1 MSYREKSTWISF
13 LTTLVVYAAY
23 FTLVLRRSE
32 DSPGLALFLGAVLTL
47 LILQA
52 VLHALASMTAPDEV
66 HAPRGERDAGGVLCA
81 DRGGAG
87 GGVLA
92 AVWGKRHTG
101 GARTVGGSRYQ
112 RTPALWPPTDAL
124 PPLPLKRVWCR
135 RTGWGPGAKPLA
147 FLKKRPGRHAQRA
160 SHEAWT
166 RWAPRAQTRI

>member
-66 HAPRGERDAGGVLCA
+66 HAPRGERDAIIEMKSMRVGFYVL
-81 DRGGAG
+81 
-87 GGVLA
+87 
-92 AVWGKRHTG
+92 
-101 GARTVGGSRYQ
+101 TVG
-112 RTPALWPPTDAL
+112 ALVVACWL
-124 PPLPLKRVWCR
+124 PFGVSGTRAAQGL
-135 RTGWGPGAKPLA
+135 LA
-147 FLKKRPGRHAQRA
+147 VVVISELLRSGRQLMLYRH
-160 SHEAWT
+160 SH
-166 RWAPRAQTRI
+166 